1 MRGHVQTGRPY
12 LERRP
17 FLAALIAEATNIGL
31 GRMAEF
37 CRVASRRTLT
47 TISVWH
53 MREETYRTAPD
64 PCRRDLAS

>member
-1 MRGHVQTGRPY
+1 MLGHVQTGRPY
-12 LERRP
+12 LERRA
-17 FLAALIAEATNIGL
+17 FLAALIAEVTNIGL
-31 GRMAEF
+31 GRAEV

-53 MREETYRTAPD
+53 MREETYRTGPH